1 MLVNPAQ
8 AAASGPET
16 QPSNASQAQERS
28 TDMDYDAFLRLLIAE
43 MKHQDPL
50 NPTDA
55 SEYVSQF
62 ASFSVVEQAIQ
73 TNRKL
78 DDMLTGLSLSQSGG
92 LIGRHVTSGDGL
104 VSGEIESVRL
114 TSQGPQATLT
124 DGRSLLVGP
133 GVTITGAPS

>member
-1 MLVNPAQ
+1 MMVNPTQ
-8 AAASGPET
+8 APPGGAE
-16 QPSNASQAQERS
+16 SQTGAGQVQERS

-50 NPTDA
+50 DPTDA

-78 DDMLTGLSLSQSGG
+78 DDLLAGLSLSQSGG
-92 LIGRHVTSGDGL
+92 LIGRHVTSGDGS

-114 TSQGPQATLT
+114 TDQGPHATLS

>member
-1 MLVNPAQ
+1 MLVNPTQ
-8 AAASGPET
+8 ATPAGPET
-16 QPSNASQAQERS
+16 QQNAVSKAQER
-28 TDMDYDAFLRLLIAE
+28 TTMDYDAFLRLLIAE

-50 NPTDA
+50 DPTDA

-78 DDMLTGLSLSQSGG
+78 DDLLAGLSLSQSGG
-92 LIGRHVTSGDGL
+92 LIGRHVTSGDGS

-124 DGRSLLVGP
+124 NGQSLLVGP
-133 GVTITGAPS
+133 GVTITGASS